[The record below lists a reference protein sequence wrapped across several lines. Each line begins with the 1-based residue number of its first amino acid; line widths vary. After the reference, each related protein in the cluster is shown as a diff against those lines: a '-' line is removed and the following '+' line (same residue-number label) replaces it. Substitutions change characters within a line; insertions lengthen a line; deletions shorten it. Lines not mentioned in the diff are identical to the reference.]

1 MYGPESEARAFPL
14 QHKPGLESICHL
26 LTEEQKQPAPSVS
39 CGSNLNVIWYIYYS
53 DWSSGLCVANRR
65 TWFAGGNC
73 HVRGPRHYEGL
84 WWRFIWVGFFHWTC
98 LLFTCEN
105 IPYMAGLTIDSL
117 TYTGVRT
124 VLNCAVKP
132 DKHGMCKARH
142 KSAQLWHVYSQ
153 FSEHTNMFYKLS
165 CQVCSFQLRRLVL
178 HILRLYIFVTYCTP
192 AMDGRFNSI

>member
-142 KSAQLWHVYSQ
+142 NLPNYGMC
-153 FSEHTNMFYKLS
+153 TP
-165 CQVCSFQLRRLVL
+165 SFQSIQICFTNFLVKFVVFSSEDWF
-178 HILRLYIFVTYCTP
+178 YI
-192 AMDGRFNSI
+192 S